1 MTLKAMEGI
10 FKQGILR
17 SDGDWKK
24 IIFFFFPHL
33 KNISAETIYP
43 DLDLRGKI

>member
-1 MTLKAMEGI
+1 METE
-10 FKQGILR
+10 
-17 SDGDWKK
+17 KK
-24 IIFFFFPHL
+24 LFFFFSHL